1 MQRHRVGRAPAKHR
15 QSARVQRA
23 GLLHPLGSRIFR
35 RQIGQSLRALVG
47 KRHKAHAFYR
57 GRHQHLAKRR
67 GRKRIINAQAGAAAF
82 VFARRHPLDVHK
94 QIMQAP
100 TARKPRLPRRFL
112 HTALLLQHLLGLFD
126 ADVLQ
131 HLFRAHPRPR
141 LKLALQMRRA
151 HMHLRRHRRQRRL
164 LVRVV
169 VKVFNGRRH
178 AGKLDLFAVHHAAP
192 AVYLKP
198 C

>member
-1 MQRHRVGRAPAKHR
+1 MAVLLLGEVTNGELSVDATAK
-15 QSARVQRA
+15 AVNAVKALGDVTVLCA
-23 GLLHPLGSRIFR
+23 GAS
-35 RQIGQSLRALVG
+35 
-47 KRHKAHAFYR
+47 
-57 GRHQHLAKRR
+57 
-67 GRKRIINAQAGAAAF
+67 AQAAAAAF

-112 HTALLLQHLLGLFD
+112 HTALLLQHLFGMFD

-164 LVRVV
+164 LLRVV

-178 AGKLDLFAVHHAAP
+178 TGKLDLFAVHCAAP